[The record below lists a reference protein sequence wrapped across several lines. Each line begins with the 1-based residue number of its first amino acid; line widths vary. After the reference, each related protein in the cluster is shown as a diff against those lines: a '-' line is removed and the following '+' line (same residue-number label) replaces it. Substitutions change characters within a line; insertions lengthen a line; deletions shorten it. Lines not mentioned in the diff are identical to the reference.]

1 MGRKD
6 IITIAENGILTNEAM
21 VAFLEGRLSP
31 VQNAE
36 IEKIMAEDPFAAEA
50 LEGIKAQNISI
61 STVNATLSHIN
72 QKIKD
77 KSGVKK
83 KQNPALKFQWINY
96 AFAASVIGILLAV
109 GIWFVT
115 YLSTADKQMA
125 KNETTLQNDNTI
137 ATTATAVE
145 SETADTSAPIVTE
158 AAEPVAAAPIA
169 TQPNS
174 TLTTDDISTTP
185 NNIGTAA
192 KPTIANSETYKFKTA
207 EVSPNA
213 SIEGAA
219 AAPTAFKKIE
229 DRKVAEV
236 AATTADASLAKEK
249 SIVHNSLQNAT
260 AAYNRGDYKNAQTY
274 YAEAIK
280 ENPANVD
287 AIFYGGVSSY
297 INGDMRNAEQN
308 FDILLKKKAYKDGAN
323 WYKANILIKKGEN
336 GKAKE
341 ILRELTNTNGYY
353 KERAIKLY
361 EDLK

>member
-1 MGRKD
+1 MGRKEN
-6 IITIAENGILTNEAM
+6 ITIAENGMLTNEAM
-21 VAFLEGRLSP
+21 IAFLEGRLSP
-31 VQNAE
+31 TQNAE
-36 IEKIMAEDPFAAEA
+36 IEKIMADDPFAAEA
-50 LEGIKAQNISI
+50 LEGLKAQNIPSA
-61 STVNATLSHIN
+61 TVNSTLTHIN

-125 KNETTLQNDNTI
+125 KNETTLPNNNENTI
-137 ATTATAVE
+137 ATTAVE
-145 SETADTSAPIVTE
+145 SETADTSALIVTE
-158 AAEPVAAAPIA
+158 AAAPIT

-174 TLTTDDISTTP
+174 TLTADDISITP

-192 KPTIANSETYKFKTA
+192 KPTLANAETNGYKTT

-213 SIEGAA
+213 TMEGVA
-219 AAPTAFKKIE
+219 AAPTTFKKVE
-229 DRKVAEV
+229 ERKVAEI
-236 AATTADASLAKEK
+236 AANTADASLAKEK
-249 SIVHNSLQNAT
+249 IINQNSLQSAT

-274 YAEAIK
+274 YAEAVK
-280 ENPANVD
+280 ENPSNVD

-323 WYKANILIKKGEN
+323 WYKANILIKKGET

-361 EDLK
+361 EDIK